1 MPDERVVRR
10 RTVLAA
16 LGAALAAAAGCGS
29 RGEGAPETPADT
41 PTPESSTPAS
51 TAEETRSP
59 TATPAGTATETSGS
73 VGIETTTEPTHGLDE
88 RFVVDGQPPIAYTF
102 HRFARAERLG
112 PIGREPDQGAFLVA
126 ECTVESLAG
135 SPIAVPIEDIVLRGG
150 VRLFARQDDT
160 DAAAADDR
168 IDLPPLTDETVF
180 PETPLRGVLAYDLPA
195 APDNDYYVQITP
207 PGEAETPVHRVPVG
221 PLESLPE
228 LS

>member
-1 MPDERVVRR
+1 M
-10 RTVLAA
+10 LAA
-16 LGAALAAAAGCGS
+16 LGTALAAAAGCGG

-41 PTPESSTPAS
+41 ATESSTPAP
-51 TAEETRSP
+51 TAEATETP

-73 VGIETTTEPTHGLDE
+73 VDIETVAEPTHDLDE
-88 RFVVDGQPPIAYTF
+88 RFVVEGQPAIAYTF
-102 HRFARAERLG
+102 HRFARADRLG
-112 PIGREPDQGAFLVA
+112 PIGREPDQGSFVVV

-160 DAAAADDR
+160 DAAAADSRVDQ
-168 IDLPPLTDETVF
+168 PPLTDETLF

-195 APDNDYYVQITP
+195 TPGNDYYVRITP
-207 PGEAETPVHRVPVG
+207 PGEPETPAHRVPVG